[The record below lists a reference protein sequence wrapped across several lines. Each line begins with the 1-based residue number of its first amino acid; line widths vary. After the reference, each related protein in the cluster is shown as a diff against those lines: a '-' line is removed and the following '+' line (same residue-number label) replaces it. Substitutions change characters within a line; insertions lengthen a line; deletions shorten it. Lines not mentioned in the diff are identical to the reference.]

1 MLRVAVYSKKYNTAF
16 VYITNNFELTAIDI
30 AAIYQNRWQ
39 IEVFFKKLK
48 QNFRLPTS
56 METIPMQLKY
66 KYGVL
71 W

>member
-71 W
+71 